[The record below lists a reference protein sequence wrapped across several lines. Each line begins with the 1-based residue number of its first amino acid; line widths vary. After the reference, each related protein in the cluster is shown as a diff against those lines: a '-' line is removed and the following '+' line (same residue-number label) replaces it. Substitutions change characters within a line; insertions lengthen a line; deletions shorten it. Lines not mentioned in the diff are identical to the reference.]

1 MVKIFSLLSSLKIL
15 AVNLTIIIILLI
27 YDTLINR
34 GEPVIK
40 SYLFSG
46 LNIILFLNIFSCVF
60 LRFLKK
66 IKMSL
71 SFILIHLGL
80 LVVIAGFILSSVL
93 SFEANVFLK
102 QKEEVV
108 LATDEK
114 GDIFRLPFRIRL
126 KDFNIEYY
134 KQPKPVI
141 VTKEGKIYDCADGVE
156 IEVNKKVYRIE
167 KFFNDFVIEREKK
180 FSNRTPFYNNPAVL
194 VSYKDKTKKEN
205 FWVFYNNSNTEQPF
219 QLKLIDNDV
228 KDYIS
233 DVDIIYEGREY
244 NAKISVNNPLSFF
257 GYKIYQT
264 GFEPSEGKSTV
275 LTVKKD
281 NFVWVVFAGFFILG
295 AGVVLWI
302 I

>member
-1 MVKIFSLLSSLKIL
+1 MLKIFYLLSSVKIL

-27 YDTLINR
+27 YDTLVNR

-40 SYLFSG
+40 SALFTG
-46 LNIILFLNIFSCVF
+46 LNIILFVNIFSCVF
-60 LRFLKK
+60 LRFFKK
-66 IKMSL
+66 VKMSL
-71 SFILIHLGL
+71 SFIFIHLGL
-80 LVVIAGFILSSVL
+80 LIVIAGFILSSIL

-102 QKEEVV
+102 QEEETV

-141 VTKEGKIYDCADGVE
+141 VTKEGKIYDCTDGIE
-156 IEVNKKVYRIE
+156 IMVNNKVYKIE
-167 KFFNDFVIEREKK
+167 KFFNDFVIEGEKK

-194 VSYKDKTKKEN
+194 VSYTDKNKKEN

-233 DVDIIYEGREY
+233 DVDIIYNGREY
-244 NAKISVNNPLSFF
+244 NAKISVNKPLSFA

-264 GFEPSEGKSTV
+264 GFEPSEGKSTIFA
-275 LTVKKD
+275 VKKD
-281 NFVWVVFAGFFILG
+281 NFVWVVFAGFLILG
-295 AGVVLWI
+295 AGVILWI
-302 I
+302 V